1 MSIVTELTAALD
13 KMVNEQFESLE
24 FKRLLSLPLTL
35 ERGQFYIVQSA
46 LYTSNRRDCWGY
58 VQGSAPLAVKKMIW
72 KHESDELVNDP
83 RANTDHYTLTVR
95 QGEHI
100 GLTPEDFENAELPP
114 IARACFYA
122 WCHIA
127 VRSHWLTAYASS
139 HMLERRNNGEIVKG
153 GGMSYRMGK
162 KFEKELGI
170 SLKKMASLDLHAV
183 ADTAHSDDM
192 AQMFELYVKTPLDRD
207 LVLKGARESMAIDR
221 AYRGGLAYY
230 MEQIDGGS
238 AG

>member
-1 MSIVTELTAALD
+1 
-13 KMVNEQFESLE
+13 
-24 FKRLLSLPLTL
+24 
-35 ERGQFYIVQSA
+35 
-46 LYTSNRRDCWGY
+46 
-58 VQGSAPLAVKKMIW
+58 MIW

>member
-1 MSIVTELTAALD
+1 MVAELTATLD
-13 KMVNEQFESLE
+13 QMVNDQFESLE
-24 FKRLLSLPLTL
+24 FTRLLSLPLTL
-35 ERGQFYIVQSA
+35 HRGRFYLIQSA

-58 VQGSAPLAVKKMIW
+58 VQGSAPPAVKRRIW

-83 RANTDHYTLTVR
+83 RANTDHCTLTVR

-100 GLTPEDFENAELPP
+100 GLTPEDFAKAELPP

-127 VRSHWLTAYASS
+127 MRSHLTAYTSS
-139 HMLERRNNGEIVKG
+139 HILERRNNGEIVKG
-153 GGMSYRMGK
+153 GGMSYRMGM

-183 ADTAHSDDM
+183 ADTVHSDEMSEVFDR
-192 AQMFELYVKTPLDRD
+192 YVKTAEERD
-207 LVLKGARESMAIDR
+207 LVLKGAWDSMAIDR

-230 MEQIDGGS
+230 MEQIQ
-238 AG
+238 